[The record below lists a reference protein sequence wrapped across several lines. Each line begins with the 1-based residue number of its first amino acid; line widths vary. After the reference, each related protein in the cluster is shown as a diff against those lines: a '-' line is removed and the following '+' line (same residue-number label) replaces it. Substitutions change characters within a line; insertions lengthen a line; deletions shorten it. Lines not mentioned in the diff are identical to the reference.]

1 MSTKKDSDNFDNIIN
16 SLKPIK
22 YKFSTQSHQ
31 LDKIFKKLNIE
42 SIEKKLH
49 SKGKPPETFKDSLLY
64 KNIDNTYNINAE
76 CYDYFEDINGIK
88 KMPIKVE
95 VKGKNFVKHLY
106 NPEFERKIDEKL
118 LNQKEDEP
126 KINNKNIIKFYKGI
140 HQPSFGL
147 DPGYYHPNF
156 NYVKKRIPAFD
167 FGKSSKF
174 YTSQEPDKNADEK
187 NKDNP
192 DSKRNVTEENKALDI
207 NNDKTNFENYKV
219 KNPILNNQILK
230 LNLNNNKNK
239 SLFKIKSRNP
249 MDKYRKISSTQ
260 KNILPSINLNKENDI
275 KKKSIAK
282 KMNLHTNFKKE
293 LSSPNIISFKKM
305 RGRDDENK
313 RLKGSTSDVFY
324 KPNYECNSPHIPG
337 FVFKPSDIRK
347 DYKKYRIGKILRS
360 YIFDPYKYFVMDINE
375 NMNNSQEKSNIS
387 IHLNK
392 KNKNKSKNKS
402 HNNN

>member
-64 KNIDNTYNINAE
+64 KNIDNTYNISAE

-126 KINNKNIIKFYKGI
+126 KINQKNMIKFYKGI

-174 YTSQEPDKNADEK
+174 YNYKEPDKNTDEK

-192 DSKRNVTEENKALDI
+192 DSKRNITEDNKALDI

-239 SLFKIKSRNP
+239 SIFKIKSRNP

-282 KMNLHTNFKKE
+282 KMNLQTNFKKV

-360 YIFDPYKYFVMDINE
+360 YIFDPYKYFIMDINE
-375 NMNNSQEKSNIS
+375 NNNNSQEKSNIS

-392 KNKNKSKNKS
+392 KNKNKSHNKN
-402 HNNN
+402 N

>member
-49 SKGKPPETFKDSLLY
+49 SKGKPPEAFKDSLLY
-64 KNIDNTYNINAE
+64 KNIDNTYNISAE

-167 FGKSSKF
+167 FGKSTKF
-174 YTSQEPDKNADEK
+174 YNYKEPDKNSNEK

-192 DSKRNVTEENKALDI
+192 DSKRNVTEGNKALDI

-282 KMNLHTNFKKE
+282 KMNLQTNFKKV

-392 KNKNKSKNKS
+392 KNKNKS

>member
-1 MSTKKDSDNFDNIIN
+1 M
-16 SLKPIK
+16 
-22 YKFSTQSHQ
+22 
-31 LDKIFKKLNIE
+31 
-42 SIEKKLH
+42 
-49 SKGKPPETFKDSLLY
+49 
-64 KNIDNTYNINAE
+64 
-76 CYDYFEDINGIK
+76 
-88 KMPIKVE
+88 
-95 VKGKNFVKHLY
+95 KNF
-106 NPEFERKIDEKL
+106 

-126 KINNKNIIKFYKGI
+126 KINQKNIIKFYKGI

-147 DPGYYHPNF
+147 NPGYYHPNF
-156 NYVKKRIPAFD
+156 DYVKKRIPAFD
-167 FGKSSKF
+167 FGKSNKF
-174 YTSQEPDKNADEK
+174 YNYKESIKNANEK
-187 NKDNP
+187 NNDNP
-192 DSKRNVTEENKALDI
+192 GSKRNVTEENKALDI
-207 NNDKTNFENYKV
+207 NNDKTTFENYKV

-282 KMNLHTNFKKE
+282 KMNLQTNFKKV

-375 NMNNSQEKSNIS
+375 NMNNSQEKSKSNIS

>member
-76 CYDYFEDINGIK
+76 YYDYFEDINGIK

-126 KINNKNIIKFYKGI
+126 KINQKNMIKFYKGI

-167 FGKSSKF
+167 FGKSRKF
-174 YTSQEPDKNADEK
+174 YNYKEPDKNTDEK

-282 KMNLHTNFKKE
+282 KMNLQTNFKKV

-375 NMNNSQEKSNIS
+375 NNNNSQEKSNIS

-392 KNKNKSKNKS
+392 KNKNKS